1 MTVTKEN
8 SDMTSSSWSH
18 LNFTAFLNSASP
30 WDAGC
35 TLEGPE
41 GCRGAPRTGKAEE
54 LVRCAAEAGGVQP
67 CTRPAPHSW
76 ACASS
81 QTRGLRADPWGT
93 GPVGGRPARQS
104 WCLWVH
110 PMSFGQNI
118 KEPDTGLR
126 DQFLPSPSLHAL
138 GGRQVPDTLH

>member
-1 MTVTKEN
+1 
-8 SDMTSSSWSH
+8 MTSSSWSH

-67 CTRPAPHSW
+67 CTALHLT
-76 ACASS
+76 A
-81 QTRGLRADPWGT
+81 
-93 GPVGGRPARQS
+93 GPVHPPRPGGLELIPGAQG
-104 WCLWVH
+104 LW
-110 PMSFGQNI
+110 
-118 KEPDTGLR
+118 EA
-126 DQFLPSPSLHAL
+126 DQQ
-138 GGRQVPDTLH
+138 GRAGVCGCIQ